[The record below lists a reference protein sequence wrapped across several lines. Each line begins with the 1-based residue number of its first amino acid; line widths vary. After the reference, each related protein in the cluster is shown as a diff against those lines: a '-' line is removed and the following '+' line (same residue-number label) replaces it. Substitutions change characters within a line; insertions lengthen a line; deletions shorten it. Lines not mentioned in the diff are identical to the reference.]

1 METIVELFKL
11 REEIF
16 FNLGVLEKDFESFDN
31 IMSLNR
37 AYEAKYSDLLQTAL
51 NEKSSLDFVSV
62 NNSIYGSQYQI
73 AIDLLNLNSELIT
86 FDNITLVFDKLISDK
101 KISIDLKVDYIG
113 ELLEI
118 NSNNLCVLN
127 FKRIRDVIE
136 IIPLKEGEW
145 NGNKNHFI
153 QLPIFLKKLN
163 QFEKHKMRVVL
174 TKSKIKYLNNVLI
187 NYI

>member
-37 AYEAKYSDLLQTAL
+37 DYEAKYSDLLQTAL

-101 KISIDLKVDYIG
+101 KISIDLKADYIG

-136 IIPLKEGEW
+136 IIPLEEGEW

-163 QFEKHKMRVVL
+163 EFEKHKMRVVL